1 MSGEREWSRQELA
14 ELRRVLADLFPREAD
29 QRLFIADVGLVE
41 RTIEFHPTA
50 ENTWFSILEQARLTI
65 GLENLLRHALATDRG
80 RNNRTLRRIAEG
92 GRPAAVL
99 VTAEEFAAYREHR
112 RFVDAVNEGLADVEA
127 GRVLTTD
134 ELKASLEAEFG
145 SIAWR

>member
-1 MSGEREWSRQELA
+1 VRDSDPDLVSTSEFATEAAALVK
-14 ELRRVLADLFPREAD
+14 RVRDT
-29 QRLFIADVGLVE
+29 G
-41 RTIEFHPTA
+41 
-50 ENTWFSILEQARLTI
+50 QAI
-65 GLENLLRHALATDRG
+65 MVTD
-80 RNNRTLRRIAEG
+80 E

-112 RFVDAVNEGLADVEA
+112 HFVGAVNEGLADVEA

-134 ELKASLEAEFG
+134 ALKASLEAEFG